1 MYSLFRSKLFLFVGC
16 FILSLSGISAQQVDP
31 VLMSQIQQQI
41 NSQKIPSGG
50 QSRILKDLYG
60 PGALSSQSIKI
71 PGLISKSDTTD
82 SISLDS
88 SLLNKPQSENYSVY
102 EKLLRAEDINPDS
115 IIFSLKMFGY
125 DIFEKSKPSTFAPTD
140 FASVPAD
147 YPINVSDEIIVN
159 LWGRINEEYRLKVE
173 RDGKIVIPRIG
184 PVPVVGL
191 SFGAM
196 KKNIQD
202 KVGKIEGVSVSVSM
216 GELRTIGVY
225 IVGEVMSP
233 GFYTISALSNV
244 TNALFAAGGPTKNG
258 SLRNIQLKRNGKL
271 ISNIDFYDF
280 LLSGNDKT
288 GLRLQ
293 SGDVILVP
301 IVKNMAAVAGNVRR
315 SALYELNGET
325 TLAQLVELAGGIT
338 PAAWSN
344 KLQVERFTGNQYK
357 TVLDIDSVGE
367 KLPDFPIQDGD
378 LVKIFPILLK
388 DKNTVYLSGNV
399 LRPGKYEF
407 KEGMRISGLIK
418 DYSSLLPETYFEYA
432 VVLRQEEPSFLNK
445 IIAFNLLNVLENP
458 GSSDDLQLM
467 ERDHIVI
474 YHKDFFEPDRSVYID
489 GAITNPGKYKLLS
502 NMNVRDLILQA
513 GGLKDEA
520 SPLKG
525 EIYRRNLNWGEQIDI
540 QKFDFCVECAMK
552 DDPQHNIVLQRT
564 DRVYIRNKTGWTPER
579 KVTLRGQIAYPGT
592 YVLFDGE
599 TLGDLIKRAGG
610 FKEDAYLSAAVFTR
624 KSVREMEIRRME
636 EYGRQMEMDILKQS
650 ATLAADNS
658 TEAWDVLNRQMML
671 KRMLDSTS
679 AMGRVVVDLENEHS
693 YSNFVLEDGD
703 DLFVPRNL
711 NTVSVIGEVFN
722 PATFK
727 YEHKNIKASHY
738 IEIAGGMN
746 ENADKKNIY
755 IIKANGSV
763 ITNKI
768 SNVKHYRLQ
777 PGDAVV
783 VPYKIKYSNPHK
795 RFVDTA
801 DAVFKISTIFATLA
815 TLLLTISKFKD

>member
-1 MYSLFRSKLFLFVGC
+1 MFSLFRSKLFFLFGC

-31 VLMSQIQQQI
+31 ALMNQIQQQLK
-41 NSQKIPSGG
+41 NQRAPSGD
-50 QSRILKDLYG
+50 QSRIIHELYG
-60 PGALSSQSIKI
+60 PGALSSHSLKI
-71 PGLISKSDTTD
+71 PGLVNSSDTTD
-82 SISLDS
+82 SSNLDS
-88 SLLNKPQSENYSVY
+88 SLLGKQQLENYSIY

-115 IIFSLKMFGY
+115 IISSLKIFGY

-159 LWGRINEEYRLKVE
+159 LWGRINEEYRLKG

-184 PVPVVGL
+184 PVSVVGL

-202 KVGKIEGVSVSVSM
+202 KVEKIEGVSVSVSM

-258 SLRNIQLKRNGKL
+258 SLRNVQLKRNGKL
-271 ISNIDFYDF
+271 VSKIDFYEF

-288 GLRLQ
+288 GLRLR

-315 SALYELNGET
+315 SALYELSGET

-344 KLQVERFTGNQYK
+344 KLQVERFTENQYK

-367 KLPDFPIQDGD
+367 KLPDFSILDGD
-378 LVKIFPILLK
+378 IVKIFPILLK
-388 DKNTVYLSGNV
+388 DKNTVYLNGNV

-407 KEGMRISGLIK
+407 KNGMRISDLIK
-418 DYSSLLPETYFEYA
+418 DYNSLLPETYFEYA

-445 IIAFNLLNVLENP
+445 IVAFNLQNVLENP

-467 ERDHIVI
+467 ERDQIVI

-525 EIYRRNLNWGEQIDI
+525 EIYRRNLNSGEQIDI
-540 QKFDFCVECAMK
+540 QKFDFCIECAMK

-564 DRVYIRNKTGWTPER
+564 DRIYIRNKTGWTPER

-610 FKEDAYLSAAVFTR
+610 FKDDAYLSAAVFTR
-624 KSVREMEIRRME
+624 KSVKEMEIRRMG

-658 TEAWDVLNRQMML
+658 TEAWDVLNRQMVL

-679 AMGRVVVDLENEHS
+679 AMGRVVVDLQNESS

-727 YEHKNIKASHY
+727 YENKDFKASHY

-746 ENADKKNIY
+746 DNADKNNVY

-815 TLLLTISKFKD
+815 TLLLTISKFRD